1 MADLVYNQFKE
12 YSMDG
17 TIDVDNDTF
26 KLGLLDDTYTPA
38 ATHATWG
45 EISGDEV
52 SATNYTTGGTTL
64 GSVTWTLSGATCT
77 FDAADCAWAAVSF
90 TARYG
95 VIYDTTP
102 AAPTNP
108 LVCLIDFTENKTVS
122 AATFTIQFNSGG
134 IFTLA

>member
-45 EISGDEV
+45 EISGDEI

-64 GSVTWTLSGATCT
+64 GSVTWTLSGPL
-77 FDAADCAWAAVSF
+77 
-90 TARYG
+90 ARSMRQMFNG
-95 VIYDTTP
+95 RMFR
-102 AAPTNP
+102 
-108 LVCLIDFTENKTVS
+108 LRRGMGL
-122 AATFTIQFNSGG
+122 FTIRLLRRPRIRWF
-134 IFTLA
+134 A